1 MFNART
7 ITDGITATF
16 IGAVSYYNNIS
27 SSQSL
32 GSIYLTD
39 NNLIEDLNA
48 NGTWERSEAY
58 PVDGQSYVRY
68 EMTRQ
73 NAANKTVSLTVYCDE
88 IVENSPYDIVEG
100 SQYIPD
106 ASTWNEAFASSGIVV
121 TSVHDGWAWD
131 DRHVGGSGN

>member
-16 IGAVSYYNNIS
+16 IGAVSYYNNVS
-27 SSQSL
+27 SSQTL

-58 PVDGQSYVRY
+58 PVNGQSYVRY

-73 NAANKTVSLTVYCDE
+73 NAADKTISLTVYCDE
-88 IVENSPYDIVEG
+88 IDEISPYAIVEG
-100 SQYIPD
+100 SDYIPD
-106 ASTWNEAFASSGIVV
+106 ASSWNADFADSGILTQV
-121 TSVHDGWAWD
+121 TSVHDGYAWTN
-131 DRHVGGSGN
+131 S